1 MVGDAFQI
9 LQRSL
14 LGEAI
19 DLLDGVAVFV
29 WNEERHYVAVNEE
42 ACRLV
47 GLDRQAL
54 IGMLV
59 GELSPDRAAGDLER
73 VRGAGV
79 TEGTSSFTRP
89 DGELVEISWTTLHT
103 RVAGLPYMVSLVR
116 RRVSS

>member
-1 MVGDAFQI
+1 VSSDAIQI

-14 LGEAI
+14 LGEAV

-54 IGMLV
+54 IGMPV
-59 GELSPDRAAGDLER
+59 GDLSPDRATSEIEL
-73 VRGAGV
+73 VRGGV
-79 TEGTSSFTRP
+79 VTDGTSSFTRP
-89 DGELVEISWTTLHT
+89 DGEVVEISWTTVHA

-116 RRVSS
+116 RRDS